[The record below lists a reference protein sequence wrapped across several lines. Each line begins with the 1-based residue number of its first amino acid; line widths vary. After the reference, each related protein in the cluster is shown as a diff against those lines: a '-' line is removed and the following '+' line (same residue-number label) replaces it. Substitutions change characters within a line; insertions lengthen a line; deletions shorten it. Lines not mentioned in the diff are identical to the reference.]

1 MGTPSPTDRAPR
13 PLRRKVLIAIALA
26 LALSAAWCLGYE
38 PRYQGSLVTKPSR
51 TLVFGHR
58 GFGDHAPDN
67 SLYAVEKA
75 LDAGF
80 DGVDVDGQLTSDG
93 ELVIFHD
100 LSVDRLTSD
109 TGHVRDKTLAQ
120 MLALDLGPKA
130 DSAMTGAYVHTF
142 EDVVKAVKGRGIL
155 MVELKVPGSAA
166 TGIERRAVEI
176 IQKHD
181 ARADVVLS
189 SFNPLV
195 LYRLKKL
202 DPQVRTALIFM
213 DTNWNPQLIAE
224 IKPGDV
230 VDLPWALR
238 QEFIRRA
245 VRKVVRPDLL
255 SINHEVDEAVINR
268 LIAKGWPA
276 FIWTPDDEASIRRA
290 LRDAAVRRNLGRA
303 RARAPAAG
311 PVIDPLALA
320 PGSGMNLFGVTIHEP
335 DVALTDVGLQCWAV
349 TLGGDCGRGGRGML
363 ERHGAIIMAGLA
375 SAAFWGAIFHGFFPA
390 HTATPPGFVIWM
402 LVALSIV
409 VVAATLIDLGLR
421 ILVPGLTPS
430 LRSAIV
436 GIYAFSFAT
445 VVVLVDES
453 FTSIVRFYG
462 PALVLVL
469 IAAAGQAVRG
479 GSAGWRLI
487 AIGFAVSIGAA
498 LLQQAHVGLDPVYF
512 NHNAVYHVL
521 QGIALVLLYLGFR
534 RAQPVASR
542 VQG

>member
-1 MGTPSPTDRAPR
+1 MATPSPTDRSPD
-13 PLRRKVLIAIALA
+13 RRGIGRKFLIAFSLA
-26 LALSAAWCLGYE
+26 LLLAAAYCFGYE
-38 PRYQGSLVTKPSR
+38 PRYSGPLVKPSSL

-142 EDVVKAVKGRGIL
+142 EDLVKAVKGRGIL
-155 MVELKVPGSAA
+155 MVELKVPGSGE
-166 TGIERRAVEI
+166 TGIELRAVEI
-176 IQKHD
+176 IQKYSAH
-181 ARADVVLS
+181 ADVVLS

-195 LYRLKKL
+195 LYRVKRL

-245 VRKVVRPDLL
+245 IRKIVRPDLL
-255 SINHEVDEAVINR
+255 SINHEVDEQVIDR

-276 FIWTPDDEASIRRA
+276 FIWTPDDEPSIRRA
-290 LRDAAVRRNLGRA
+290 LAKRPYGVISNEPVLARQLRD
-303 RARAPAAG
+303 
-311 PVIDPLALA
+311 
-320 PGSGMNLFGVTIHEP
+320 
-335 DVALTDVGLQCWAV
+335 Q
-349 TLGGDCGRGGRGML
+349 
-363 ERHGAIIMAGLA
+363 
-375 SAAFWGAIFHGFFPA
+375 
-390 HTATPPGFVIWM
+390 
-402 LVALSIV
+402 
-409 VVAATLIDLGLR
+409 
-421 ILVPGLTPS
+421 
-430 LRSAIV
+430 
-436 GIYAFSFAT
+436 
-445 VVVLVDES
+445 
-453 FTSIVRFYG
+453 
-462 PALVLVL
+462 
-469 IAAAGQAVRG
+469 
-479 GSAGWRLI
+479 
-487 AIGFAVSIGAA
+487 
-498 LLQQAHVGLDPVYF
+498 
-512 NHNAVYHVL
+512 
-521 QGIALVLLYLGFR
+521 
-534 RAQPVASR
+534 
-542 VQG
+542 